1 MSAAQRQ
8 PLPTDPSAP
17 GLEFHALAAG
27 YGPRAVVR
35 DVDLA
40 VSRGE
45 LVGLVGPNG
54 AGKSTLL
61 KAITGAADVLAGSI
75 TVAGVPLA
83 DIDVRQRARVVAVVP
98 QALPSLFAFTAREFV
113 AMGRHPHLGRLEVLS
128 GDDEAVIARVMRL
141 TDTGRLANERVDTLS
156 GGDLQRLTLAQA
168 LAQEPQVLLLDE
180 PTSHLDLNHRLQVLD
195 LVRTLADD
203 GLAVLGVFHDLDLA
217 ARYSDR
223 LAIVHEGGLA
233 AVGPPEA
240 TLTSELVR
248 EVFSVRAVVGIDAV
262 TGTVAVTPVL
272 REAAAVASTGCR
284 VFVVGGSGA
293 AAGLMRRLALAGF
306 EITACALSRGD
317 VDQAVAKALG
327 IEYVELPPFAA
338 MTRADRARVEQLA
351 AAADVRVVAEVPFG
365 SSNLANLQA
374 TVAAGSP
381 LLFVGGFADE
391 RDFAAGAA
399 IALVREAMASGAME
413 VADAD
418 HAIAAA
424 RTACERPQESPG
436 A

>member
-1 MSAAQRQ
+1 VSAPARQ
-8 PLPTDPSAP
+8 PLLTDPTAA
-17 GLEFHALAAG
+17 GLVFAGLAAG
-27 YGPRAVVR
+27 YGERAVVH
-35 DVDLA
+35 DIELTVG
-40 VSRGE
+40 RGE

-61 KAITGAADVLAGSI
+61 KAITGAADVLAGTI
-75 TVAGVPLA
+75 TVAGIPLA
-83 DIDVRQRARVVAVVP
+83 DVDTRDRARVVAVVP
-98 QALPSLFAFTAREFV
+98 QSLPSLFAFTAREFV
-113 AMGRHPHLGRLEVLS
+113 AMGRHPHMGRLELLS
-128 GDDEAVIARVMRL
+128 DADENVIDRVMHL
-141 TDTGRLANERVDTLS
+141 TDTDRLADERVDTLS

-195 LVRTLADD
+195 LVRTLAND

-223 LAIVHEGGLA
+223 LAVVHDGGLA
-233 AVGPPEA
+233 ACGPPEA
-240 TLTSELVR
+240 VLTSDLVR

-272 REAAAVASTGCR
+272 REDAAVASTGCR

-306 EITACALSRGD
+306 EISACALSRGD
-317 VDQAVAKALG
+317 VDQAVAEALG
-327 IEYVELPPFAA
+327 IEYVQLPPFAA
-338 MTRADRARVEQLA
+338 MTAEDSAAVEALAR
-351 AAADVRVVAEVPFG
+351 AADIRIVAEVPFG
-365 SSNLANLQA
+365 GSNLANLQA
-374 TVAAGSP
+374 TVAAGLP
-381 LLFVGGFADE
+381 LVFVGGFAGE

-399 IALVREAMASGAME
+399 LALVREAMSSGALQ

-424 RTACERPQESPG
+424 RTACERPPHSPG